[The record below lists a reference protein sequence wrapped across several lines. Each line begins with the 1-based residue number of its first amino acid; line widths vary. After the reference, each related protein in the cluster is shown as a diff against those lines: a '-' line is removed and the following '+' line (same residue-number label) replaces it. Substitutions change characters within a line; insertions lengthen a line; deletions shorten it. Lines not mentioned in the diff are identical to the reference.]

1 MKNKIT
7 KAQAKEF
14 RKRWEIVARAQRR
27 ELQLTPVS
35 TKFEQLAALMA
46 SVQQMGFTKSLYS
59 EEAEVRKR
67 WIRLREV
74 AGV

>member
-1 MKNKIT
+1 MQTKIT
-7 KAQAKEF
+7 KAQAKDF
-14 RKRWEIVARAQRR
+14 RKRWRIVGRAQRR

-35 TKFEQLAALMA
+35 TKFEQLAALMSSA
-46 SVQQMGFTKSLYS
+46 QQMGFTKSLDS

-74 AGV
+74 SGV